1 MGQRT
6 KKAPRETGSRV
17 LGARAFA
24 AISAIE
30 GLKLTAAGKRR
41 LDLMDERKLTPDERR
56 AEVLRAYMVIK
67 ERE

>member
-6 KKAPRETGSRV
+6 KKASRETGSRV
-17 LGARAFA
+17 LGARVFA

-56 AEVLRAYMVIK
+56 AEVLRAYMAIK